1 VGYPNESLGVGAFNI
16 TQKDLIIECLDRIC
30 RNDSSAREA
39 IDVLSNRAEKLFI
52 KNLENLQGDQR
63 DVIFISCTFGPDPE
77 TGRVFQRFGPINSE
91 NGWRRLN
98 VMFTRAKRRME
109 VFSSMSPEDIAGGP
123 NVKRGVN
130 DFKRF
135 LEYASTGRIIDPVA
149 ASDKTPDSD
158 FELAVADTVR
168 SMGFQ
173 VHPQVGVAGFYI
185 DVAVLRPNRNDEF
198 ILGIEC
204 DGATYHSAK
213 SARDRDRL
221 REEILRRRGW
231 KIHRIWSTD
240 WFKNQPNEIAR
251 LKEVL
256 ERLIS

>member
-1 VGYPNESLGVGAFNI
+1 MSNSGFNI
-16 TQKDLIIECLDRIC
+16 TQKELIEECLDRIC
-30 RNDSSAREA
+30 RNDSAARDA
-39 IDVLSNRAEKLFI
+39 IDRLLAHPEKMFI

-77 TGRVFQRFGPINSE
+77 TKRVFQRFGPINSE

-98 VMFTRAKRRME
+98 VMFTRAKKRME
-109 VFSSMSPEDIAGGP
+109 VFSSMSPEDIIGGTG
-123 NVKRGVN
+123 VKRGVN

-135 LEYASTGRIIDPVA
+135 LEYASTGKIIDPGKIT
-149 ASDKTPDSD
+149 DRTPDSD
-158 FELAVADTVR
+158 FELAVAETVR
-168 SMGFQ
+168 SMGFK
-173 VHPQVGVAGFYI
+173 VVLQVGVAGFYV
-185 DVAVLRPNRNDEF
+185 DVAVLRPNHTDEF

-231 KIHRIWSTD
+231 NIHRIWSTD
-240 WFKNQPNEIAR
+240 WFKNQVAETTR
-251 LKEVL
+251 LQQTL
-256 ERLIS
+256 ERLSSS